1 MKKRSGG
8 KKTRRGLISLRSASF
23 EIVSAAPT
31 DYPSR
36 VLRSRA
42 PVAPPLPA
50 LEVVNSS
57 TDAIYSF
64 PRRHPPNF
72 TFNSKIVF
80 LLHPNLLMFLFLN
93 IVLHIFIF
101 LFLSTAANWN
111 KKTKQSESNNVEEP
125 IHIFSEGKTGA
136 SPSRTLRINHWP
148 QEQQLALTVAFLF
161 FRQGTGQQS
170 ERWEM

>member
-1 MKKRSGG
+1 MVLERSGARFSLGDDTFRFFNKTFVVKKRSGG

-80 LLHPNLLMFLFLN
+80 LLHPNLIMFFFSKYCSSYFYFPLFCLRLRIALDRWHRN
-93 IVLHIFIF
+93 
-101 LFLSTAANWN
+101 S
-111 KKTKQSESNNVEEP
+111 TKQRKKLE
-125 IHIFSEGKTGA
+125 
-136 SPSRTLRINHWP
+136 
-148 QEQQLALTVAFLF
+148 
-161 FRQGTGQQS
+161 
-170 ERWEM
+170 